1 MSLTRTESRMFLK
14 SSLLFDREECGAEL
28 VGLGTS
34 TTTVVVVDDVLNP
47 TLLLVVVCVVSNDCC
62 CSACCW
68 NRLSNCDTFP
78 SPSFLLDVVMVV
90 FLGLVFLSLLVTV
103 VVVDESGGVVVG
115 IMTLVIL
122 FFVG

>member
-1 MSLTRTESRMFLK
+1 MFLK
-14 SSLLFDREECGAEL
+14 SSLLFDREECGAEF

-34 TTTVVVVDDVLNP
+34 TTTVVVAVVVVDDVLNP
-47 TLLLVVVCVVSNDCC
+47 TLLVCDVSTCC

-78 SPSFLLDVVMVV
+78 SPSFLLDVVVMVV
-90 FLGLVFLSLLVTV
+90 FLGLVFLSLLVATV